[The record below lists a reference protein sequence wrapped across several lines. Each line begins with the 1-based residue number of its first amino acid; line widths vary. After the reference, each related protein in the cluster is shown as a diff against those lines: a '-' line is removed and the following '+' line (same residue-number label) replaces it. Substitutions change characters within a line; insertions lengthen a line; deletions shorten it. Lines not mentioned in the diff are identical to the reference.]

1 MVKHIVFWKLKEN
14 AEGADKR
21 ENAVLIKQ
29 KLESLIGVIPEIVSL
44 EVGINFSG
52 GEFDVA
58 LYSAFNTKEDL
69 ASYDANPEHAK
80 VKRFIGAVSEKRE
93 AVDYE
98 V

>member
-1 MVKHIVFWKLKEN
+1 MVAIELSVAN
-14 AEGADKR
+14 AF
-21 ENAVLIKQ
+21 
-29 KLESLIGVIPEIVSL
+29 VSTACL
-44 EVGINFSG
+44 L
-52 GEFDVA
+52 FDVA
-58 LYSAFNTKEDL
+58 LYSAFKTKEDL